1 MKDLKI
7 SAVIIIGV
15 ILIVSIIGIC
25 IFSTCF
31 NLSCE
36 TTDMLG
42 RSVAVPDDINKTYTM
57 SESVTVSL
65 YMLAPDKMIAWNSN
79 RTSSENRYLP
89 AKYQNLPVLKG
100 GKQNA
105 NYDAIIAQNPDVVF
119 VGHGEDKE
127 TVNAIQEKFGQIPV
141 VDVEGDNN
149 LTDIVPAI
157 QFMGKVLGE
166 ENKSNELVSFYKN
179 VSDKVKK
186 TVSIIPES
194 EKKRVYYAKGANGLS
209 TFAPGSPQTQLI
221 NLCGGVNVA
230 QSSANKGAMG
240 VSMELVSQWNPD
252 VIITSDAHFY
262 QNVYTNKSWQNVN
275 AVKNKQV
282 YLTPES
288 PFNWFETPPG
298 ANTIIGIPWTAKVL
312 YPDKFS
318 DMDLENLTKEF
329 YSEFYHY
336 NLTDGEVSDMMS
348 FSGLKSSN
356 K

>member
-1 MKDLKI
+1 MNDGKYK
-7 SAVIIIGV
+7 AMAIIGV
-15 ILIVSIIGIC
+15 ILIIGVIGIY
-25 IFSTCF
+25 IFNSGF
-31 NLSCE
+31 NLLGGS
-36 TTDMLG
+36 TDMLG
-42 RSVAVPDDINKTYTM
+42 RNVDVPTQINKTYAM

-89 AKYQNLPVLKG
+89 AEYQNLPVLKG

-127 TVNAIQEKFGQIPV
+127 TVNKIQEKFGQIPV
-141 VDVEGDNN
+141 LDVEGDNN
-149 LTDIVPAI
+149 LTEMVPSLN
-157 QFMGKVLGE
+157 FMGKVLGA

-179 VSDKVKK
+179 VTDKVKN
-186 TVSIIPES
+186 TVSSIPES

-230 QSSANKGAMG
+230 QSPANKGAMG

-252 VIITSDAHFY
+252 VIITSDSQFY
-262 QNVYTNKSWQNVN
+262 QNIYSNQSWQTVN
-275 AVKNKQV
+275 AVKNRQV
-282 YLTPES
+282 YLAPQS

-298 ANTIIGIPWTAKVL
+298 ANTIIGIPWAAKVL

-318 DMDLENLTKEF
+318 DLDIKILTKEF

-336 NLTDGEVSDMMS
+336 NLTDGEVSDILS
-348 FSGLKSSN
+348 SSGLTQF
-356 K
+356 